1 MEKEGKDRTGPGKQ
15 PEASVYEQAQNGC
28 GDSLAMLMSR
38 HEPLVRYAVARQNLG
53 ELPFAEAVQA
63 GRIGLWKAIRG
74 YDAHR
79 GYQFS
84 TYAYPAIVHH
94 VWQAVKV
101 HCVAEQRAHAIGEW
115 QMFFRH
121 WETGPA
127 QQQAAQE
134 VRESLQALVE
144 RLPARLRQ
152 VIAVRYE
159 VGGRVW
165 QTYQELGKQLGV
177 SYEWVRQL
185 EIQALIW
192 LRHPAHSQELRSLLQ
207 RHSLQDYIWAEEVA
221 QSWLRHRGGRHAQT

>member
-1 MEKEGKDRTGPGKQ
+1 
-15 PEASVYEQAQNGC
+15 
-28 GDSLAMLMSR
+28 
-38 HEPLVRYAVARQNLG
+38 
-53 ELPFAEAVQA
+53 
-63 GRIGLWKAIRG
+63 
-74 YDAHR
+74 
-79 GYQFS
+79 
-84 TYAYPAIVHH
+84 VHH

-101 HCVAEQRAHAIGEW
+101 HCVAEQRAHALGEW

-159 VGGRVW
+159 VGGQVW
-165 QTYQELGKQLGV
+165 QTYQELGKQLGL

-207 RHSLQDYIWAEEVA
+207 RHSLQDYVWAEEVA
-221 QSWLRHRGGRHAQT
+221 QAWLRRRGGRHAQT